1 VPQPRGRI
9 QLTPQF
15 SKRLHKPVAVIDVQ
29 LLRFMKELQQAP
41 SFDEIAT
48 IAFKPRYDCMLAA
61 EVPLTLE
68 NVIFRHR
75 QVMPDHRHIHAMLL
89 QKEFR
94 AASLRRR

>member
-1 VPQPRGRI
+1 
-9 QLTPQF
+9 
-15 SKRLHKPVAVIDVQ
+15 
-29 LLRFMKELQQAP
+29 MKELQQAP

-89 QKEFR
+89 
-94 AASLRRR
+94 